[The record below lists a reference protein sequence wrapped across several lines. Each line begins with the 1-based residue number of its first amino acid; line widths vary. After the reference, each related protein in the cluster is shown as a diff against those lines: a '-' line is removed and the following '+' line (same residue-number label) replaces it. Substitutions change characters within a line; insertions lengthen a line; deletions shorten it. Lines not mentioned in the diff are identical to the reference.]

1 MQIDLVNIY
10 SIVVCCVLPFCGLVI
25 TLLSLNIR
33 NRLRYRQQILRDL
46 EGSSYGDRNPL
57 PANIRRLAAVYVIIS
72 LAVLGGLF
80 GLMLISIAYY
90 LGLPLIANI
99 NIKILGVVSF
109 TVLLIAVLMSVLVA
123 IISKKVYKIKE

>member
-10 SIVVCCVLPFCGLVI
+10 FIVVCCVLPFCGLVI
-25 TLLSLNIR
+25 TLLSLSIR

-99 NIKILGVVSF
+99 DIKILGVVSF
-109 TVLLIAVLMSVLVA
+109 TVLLIAVLMSVLLA